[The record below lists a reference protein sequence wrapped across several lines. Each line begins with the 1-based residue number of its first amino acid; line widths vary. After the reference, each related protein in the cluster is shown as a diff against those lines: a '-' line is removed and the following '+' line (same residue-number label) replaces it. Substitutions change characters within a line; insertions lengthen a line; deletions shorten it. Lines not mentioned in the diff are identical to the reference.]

1 MSEEKKALETIYPDE
16 PVYKFDKEF
25 ADASIYK
32 QETDVRDHISEV
44 VEKQDII
51 DKIGFG
57 EYLTTDVKY
66 LFNTVLCTMM
76 RYKRLNDLISQAANI
91 GEITRNNAK
100 WRNNWG
106 DQFAF
111 WEDKKEN
118 STQWYVKL
126 KEKGVLTSAQMKTLI
141 KYSLDT
147 PVMLYIILRE
157 NGFFYNWKDDKD
169 FKGATE
175 FRTQG
180 IGGVGGKIFIGASL
194 ESGYLFGKRAK
205 NDIVYLDVNGNFV
218 TQRGLECSLLGLGA
232 ESMFDKTTG
241 KMVSTNIEDIKM
253 KGDVSFSKEQLVNT
267 SGIGAN
273 VATVGA
279 SFFLG
284 PIPLAL
290 AAAKAVADVVMPNYS
305 TFYTS
310 EKSKSVP
317 IWTIDSFGAAF
328 ADKMNLFDN
337 MKIWFNEK
345 NLIQKTRAD
354 FYKATNSGIID
365 RIKTEYIS
373 RFDPKIFIKL
383 KDTKKIGG
391 TQKRRNHPNR
401 RTTYRK

>member
-16 PVYKFDKEF
+16 PVYRFDKEF

-91 GEITRNNAK
+91 TEITRNNKK
-100 WRNNWG
+100 WRDSWG
-106 DQFAF
+106 QQLAF

-118 STQWYVKL
+118 STQWYVKW
-126 KEKGVLTSAQMKTLI
+126 KENGVLTSAQMKSLI

-147 PVMLYIILRE
+147 PAMLYIILRE
-157 NGFFYNWKDDKD
+157 NGFFYNWKDDADYKNAAD
-169 FKGATE
+169 
-175 FRTQG
+175 FRTQDK
-180 IGGVGGKIFIGASL
+180 GKILIGESL

-205 NDIVYLDVNGNFV
+205 NDRVFLDVNGNFV
-218 TQRGLECSLLGLGA
+218 TQRALECSLLGLGA
-232 ESMFDKTTG
+232 EEMFDKTTG
-241 KMVSTNIEDIKM
+241 KMVSTDI
-253 KGDVSFSKEQLVNT
+253 GDIIKKQGEVSFSKEQLVNT
-267 SGIGAN
+267 SGIGVN

-279 SFFLG
+279 SYFLG

-290 AAAKAVADVVMPNYS
+290 AAVKAVADIVIPNYS

-317 IWTIDSFGAAF
+317 IWTIDAFGAAF
-328 ADKMNLFDN
+328 TDKMDVFKN

-345 NLIQKTRAD
+345 NFIQKKRAA
-354 FYKATNSGIID
+354 FYKATNVGIID
-365 RIKTEYIS
+365 RIKTEYTS
-373 RFDPKIFIKL
+373 HFDPKIFIKL
-383 KDTKKIGG
+383 KDIRKTGG
-391 TQKRRNHPNR
+391 THKRRNHPNR

>member
-32 QETDVRDHISEV
+32 QETDVRDHISEI

-91 GEITRNNAK
+91 GEITRNNGT
-100 WRNNWG
+100 WRNSWG
-106 DQFAF
+106 KQFAF

-126 KEKGVLTSAQMKTLI
+126 KEKGVLTSAQMKSLI

-147 PVMLYIILRE
+147 PAMLYIILRE
-157 NGFFYNWKDDKD
+157 NGFFYNWKDDAD
-169 FKGATE
+169 FDKATD
-175 FRTQG
+175 FRPQRD
-180 IGGVGGKIFIGASL
+180 GKIKIGASL
-194 ESGYLFGKRAK
+194 KSGYLFGKRAK
-205 NDIVYLDVNGNFV
+205 NDFVYLDVNGNFV

-241 KMVSTNIEDIKM
+241 KMVSTSIGDIK
-253 KGDVSFSKEQLVNT
+253 KQSDVSFSKEQLVNT
-267 SGIGAN
+267 TGIGVN

-328 ADKMNLFDN
+328 SDKMNLFDN

-345 NLIQKTRAD
+345 NFIQKTRAD
-354 FYKATNSGIID
+354 IYKATNLGIID
-365 RIKTEYIS
+365 RIKTEYTS

-383 KDTKKIGG
+383 KDTKKTGG
-391 TQKRRNHPNR
+391 TQKRRNYPNR